1 MTNNELLL
9 AMSDLLDEKLDVRL
23 KPLEKDV
30 RAITVEVESIKEE
43 ISFVKEEV
51 SSVKEEVESIKEE
64 VSSVKEEV
72 ESIKGEISA
81 VKEEVGAVKE
91 EQARMNLIIENE
103 IRPSVHLLAEN
114 YVPAAKRYESA
125 SLEIDEMQADIE
137 MLKKVV
143 SDHSE
148 KLKKIS

>member
-43 ISFVKEEV
+43 ISAVKEEV
-51 SSVKEEVESIKEE
+51 S
-64 VSSVKEEV
+64 
-72 ESIKGEISA
+72 
-81 VKEEVGAVKE
+81 AVKE

>member
-43 ISFVKEEV
+43 ISSVKEEV

-64 VSSVKEEV
+64 VS
-72 ESIKGEISA
+72 
-81 VKEEVGAVKE
+81 AVKE

>member
-43 ISFVKEEV
+43 VSAVKEEV

-64 VSSVKEEV
+64 
-72 ESIKGEISA
+72 IS
-81 VKEEVGAVKE
+81 AVKE